1 MIEWLILPGAVTP
14 ELGRR
19 LGAVWRGSAA
29 AASPY
34 LGNKARACTI
44 VAPDSIQVTR
54 QPRWPD
60 VLSDWSDIYEE
71 KLFPGPTLPVA
82 GELWSESGGEA
93 LALYADLGHPGGA
106 RGGIAWYQKGGL
118 VELEQVGK
126 AAVGWQKGQPLG
138 RPKVSDARSQLASLG
153 RAMADSER
161 DAALYERVE
170 SSRSASTEAVLHRA
184 LTRIFAVDP
193 PPLNELAELV
203 RKSSPVRVKF

>member
-14 ELGRR
+14 ELARR
-19 LGAVWRGSAA
+19 LAAVWRGNALSS
-29 AASPY
+29 SPY
-34 LGNKARACTI
+34 LGNKARSCTI
-44 VAPDSIQVTR
+44 VAPETISVTR

-71 KLFPGPTLPVA
+71 KLFPSPTLPVA
-82 GELWSESGGEA
+82 GELWSESGSEA

-118 VELEQVGK
+118 VELEQIGK

-153 RAMADSER
+153 RAIADSDRE
-161 DAALYERVE
+161 AALYERVE
-170 SSRSASTEAVLHRA
+170 SSRAASTEMVLYRA
-184 LTRIFAVDP
+184 LTRMFSVEP
-193 PPLNELAELV
+193 PPLNELAELF
-203 RKSSPVRVKF
+203 RQSSPARVKF